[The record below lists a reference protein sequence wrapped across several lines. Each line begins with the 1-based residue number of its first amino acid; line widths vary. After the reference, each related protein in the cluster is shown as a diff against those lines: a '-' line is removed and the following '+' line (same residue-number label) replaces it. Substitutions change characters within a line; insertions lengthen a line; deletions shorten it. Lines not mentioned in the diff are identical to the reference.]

1 MLTYICTLSAATDS
15 EKSTP
20 VAIWIECRQLSKKHG
35 QAKNL
40 ISLYICMYICIHFFG
55 CVLMIPF
62 LHIFRFIGVKAGAS
76 IDNGY

>member
-1 MLTYICTLSAATDS
+1 MLTYICKLSAATDS

-40 ISLYICMYICIHFFG
+40 ISLYIHMYVHMYTFFRLRADDAFFAHF
-55 CVLMIPF
+55 
-62 LHIFRFIGVKAGAS
+62 
-76 IDNGY
+76 